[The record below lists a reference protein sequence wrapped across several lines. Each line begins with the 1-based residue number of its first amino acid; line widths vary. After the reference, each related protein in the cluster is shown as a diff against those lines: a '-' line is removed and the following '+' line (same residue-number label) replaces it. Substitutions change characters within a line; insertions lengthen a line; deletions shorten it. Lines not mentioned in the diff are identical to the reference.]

1 MKSFKF
7 GILIIA
13 ALLIISSCIQPKKE
27 KTTITV
33 SILPQKYFADRIVGN
48 RMEVMC
54 MVPAGS
60 NPEAYDPSPN
70 QLVQLNKSKS
80 YLAVGNLGFEMAWLD
95 KLKQNHPELELINT
109 SGGIQLIQEN
119 EKEEGEH
126 NESAEELHEHV
137 GPDPHIW
144 SSPKSTRIMVQNIY
158 NAIVAI
164 DSTHKKQYSKNLSTL
179 LIEIDSIDRQIAQ
192 KLATV
197 KNRSFLIYHPAL
209 TYLARDYRL
218 NQFSVEYNGK
228 EPTPQ
233 HIKTLIN
240 VARKENIK
248 VIFIQKEFDAKNA
261 TILAKETG
269 CRVVQINPLNY
280 EWGKELLTIVDAL
293 AK

>member
-1 MKSFKF
+1 
-7 GILIIA
+7 
-13 ALLIISSCIQPKKE
+13 
-27 KTTITV
+27 
-33 SILPQKYFADRIVGN
+33 
-48 RMEVMC
+48 
-54 MVPAGS
+54 
-60 NPEAYDPSPN
+60 
-70 QLVQLNKSKS
+70 
-80 YLAVGNLGFEMAWLD
+80 
-95 KLKQNHPELELINT
+95 
-109 SGGIQLIQEN
+109 
-119 EKEEGEH
+119 
-126 NESAEELHEHV
+126 
-137 GPDPHIW
+137 
-144 SSPKSTRIMVQNIY
+144 MVQNIY